1 MLAVA
6 AFYTGAF
13 FIDKYAEAVVKGS
26 LDILCKLMASFPMFA
41 VGGGKDYRFVCV
53 EDFHSNGFAPLGMI
67 IDAECN
73 DHKKCL
79 YGLLR
84 QNVSAVCCSVTNAC
98 RFFSLGLKGSS
109 TFSADFTLFPRWD
122 SRLKARRRQGILKPY
137 DGRFS
142 PWGRKKQT

>member
-73 DHKKCL
+73 DQKKCL

-84 QNVSAVCCSVTNAC
+84 QNVSAVCCSVTNAL
-98 RFFSLGLKGSS
+98 RFIRWASRGAPLFLQ
-109 TFSADFTLFPRWD
+109 TLPCFPV
-122 SRLKARRRQGILKPY
+122 GIPA
-137 DGRFS
+137 
-142 PWGRKKQT
+142 